1 MSQYSGFN
9 HLEGASGY
17 NLDLDDDSTSVHSSA
32 LTQASNGDNHHD
44 HSHPHGHN
52 HHNHS
57 SQQAFQE
64 HGVSH
69 GDGVSSLRFDELS
82 LDSLQ
87 AAGAPHAHGGANE
100 AGQAAN
106 LYEEDFEGMLDDL
119 SRELPAHACR

>member
-32 LTQASNGDNHHD
+32 LTQASNGDGYP
-44 HSHPHGHN
+44 HSHQHHQHGHGQPVY
-52 HHNHS
+52 H
-57 SQQAFQE
+57 E

-69 GDGVSSLRFDELS
+69 ASDSVSELNFDELR

-87 AAGAPHAHGGANE
+87 PGPLTPSDVGHAH
-100 AGQAAN
+100 GQAAN

-119 SRELPAHACR
+119 SRELPAHACS